1 METLHMSIGKN
12 IGTILLEIAQEHI
25 AKGDIQKGIDTYI
38 KSLHG
43 FTEDLAILVLKNE
56 YVIVSDNDTVALSDD
71 KKLLD
76 KNAHNIYDWNTIIN
90 KKLQDI
96 EELYKSLNNTSEQFN
111 VYYTGDICD
120 YNIHEMMQRYFKN
133 DELKNI
139 GLHTIAA
146 RIIGSEN
153 CKLLN
158 NQLSNPQ
165 DIWDRFEDSMDL
177 EDSKH
182 SKWEKILFLTVQYNK
197 LIRRMHKEYIAF
209 EKLYLFLRKYDFI
222 AHISMIEHTCEKFLD
237 VLCDFANT
245 HKGYY
250 NPLCNTD
257 LYKYKI
263 TLQNDL
269 KNTVYGNEY
278 LCNGIIKKDIMDG
291 YDGGWLSPTGEFY
304 ADNGPVSSF
313 IHMNIANKIFLA
325 KENPYSIEMVNDGV
339 NEYGA
344 TDSPDYW
351 LECHGWVKIH
361 NNDCYG
367 YFMDHRNPTEDTP
380 YAYRPT
386 DIQIKMICDY
396 ADKFYNGKFYTEANA
411 LGRFKHTEPY
421 STYKVRQMDD
431 IKLHEIFSL

>member
-1 METLHMSIGKN
+1 METLHMSIGEN
-12 IGTILLEIAQEHI
+12 IGAVLLSIAQEHI
-25 AKGDIQKGIDTYI
+25 AKGDVQKGIDTYV
-38 KSLHG
+38 KSLHS
-43 FTEDLAILVLKNE
+43 FTEDLAIDVLKNK
-56 YVIVSDNDTVALSDD
+56 YVIVTDNDTVVLKDT
-71 KKLLD
+71 KKLLS
-76 KNAHNIYDWNTIIN
+76 KNTNNIYDWNSIIDR
-90 KKLQDI
+90 KLQDI
-96 EELYKSLNNTSEQFN
+96 KEIYKSLNSVSKQFN
-111 VYYTGDICD
+111 IYYTGDICD

-209 EKLYLFLRKYDFI
+209 EKLYIFLRKYDFI
-222 AHISMIEHTCEKFLD
+222 LHISMIENTCEKFLD
-237 VLCDFANT
+237 LLCDFANT
-245 HKGYY
+245 NKGYY
-250 NPLCNTD
+250 HPLCNTD
-257 LYKYKI
+257 LYKYKL
-263 TLQNDL
+263 TLLDDL

-278 LCNGIIKKDIMDG
+278 LCNGIIKKNIMDG

-304 ADNGPVSSF
+304 GDNGPVSSF
-313 IHMNIANKIFLA
+313 IHLNIANKIFLA

-339 NEYGA
+339 NEYGGVN
-344 TDSPDYW
+344 SPDYW
-351 LECHGWVKIH
+351 LESHGWVKIH

-367 YFMDHRNPTEDTP
+367 LFMNHKNPTKDMP

-411 LGRFKHTEPY
+411 LGRFRHTEPY

-431 IKLHEIFSL
+431 VKLHEIFSL